1 MPPSGSARRVKDVSG
16 KRRMGFVWRSLYS
29 GLVVLGSVALAF
41 VAFALTV
48 ALHS

>member
-1 MPPSGSARRVKDVSG
+1 
-16 KRRMGFVWRSLYS
+16 VWRSLYS
-29 GLVVLGSVALAF
+29 GLIVLGGVTLAF